1 MMTAAEKIKGVDMG
15 RLAANGM
22 MVRQLQSAL
31 SHADSNARTIPML
44 VKNLDRDDAW
54 QIYVFPDS
62 IGMDPVQ
69 WTKKQFRDFIETP
82 RPKGCGTPIGL
93 LARMLED
100 TDAWEIL
107 LKLTRG
113 EGGGPNN
120 PEGLGGKS
128 HKSIVNRHIMTV
140 DNAPT
145 SPSPDVIPFDPAVS
159 TPSPPPPRQ
168 RNYARESRQG
178 NSVSYAVRRLGKHRP
193 DLLERVRAGELSAH
207 AAMVEAGFIEKSIT
221 IPDEPAAAARR
232 LLRHFQGDRLAHLI
246 RELQTRSRAETN

>member
-1 MMTAAEKIKGVDMG
+1 MTAAEKIKGVDMG

-93 LARMLED
+93 PLPRCHPLRP
-100 TDAWEIL
+100 
-107 LKLTRG
+107 RG
-113 EGGGPNN
+113 FHP
-120 PEGLGGKS
+120 
-128 HKSIVNRHIMTV
+128 I
-140 DNAPT
+140 A
-145 SPSPDVIPFDPAVS
+145 
-159 TPSPPPPRQ
+159 PSPPPAELRT
-168 RNYARESRQG
+168 
-178 NSVSYAVRRLGKHRP
+178 
-193 DLLERVRAGELSAH
+193 RVQAGQQ
-207 AAMVEAGFIEKSIT
+207 
-221 IPDEPAAAARR
+221 R
-232 LLRHFQGDRLAHLI
+232 LLCRPSAGQAPAGSVGAGPGRRTLGPRRDGRGRLHRKVHHHPRRARCRRPPVAPPFPGRSARPSHPRATDPFQGRDQLTPIPEIPHA
-246 RELQTRSRAETN
+246 